1 LPTRPLPET
10 DQLDEHLSRLLEDVR
25 AEGDRFVRFRRW
37 WAAGFVVLVTI
48 VAGHVLLTTNTGV
61 PAKIG
66 VAVASAGLLVWRF
79 TVGNR
84 INDVERPL
92 LTIWYV
98 AGLSVFFAVA
108 VASNPSAL
116 YFFFALNP
124 EAVAVFHR
132 FRPAIITCCVFSAI
146 GLIAQLNWLGYID
159 HGGLPVGA
167 LSVLSIT
174 AGLALTFFY
183 AFVATEARRR
193 AELLAALQ
201 ASRQELRRLHR
212 EAGAHSERE
221 RLSHEIHD
229 TIAQGLSSIVM
240 LLDGAEAVIEEP
252 GASPKPLRKYL
263 QQAQLTARENLE
275 ETRSLVAGLRP
286 SVLAAGSLPEALER
300 VVQRAGENGGFTAS
314 MRCYGTARPLPA
326 SVDVVLV
333 RIAQESLSNATRHAT
348 AERVDVELHF
358 EDNEVR
364 LLVRDDGKGFYPD
377 LVSSGFGL
385 VGMRERAAELG
396 GRVWITS
403 EPGTGT
409 TVEAVVG

>member
-1 LPTRPLPET
+1 M
-10 DQLDEHLSRLLEDVR
+10 
-25 AEGDRFVRFRRW
+25 
-37 WAAGFVVLVTI
+37 
-48 VAGHVLLTTNTGV
+48 VAGQTMLTRNTGA
-61 PAKIG
+61 PAKAV
-66 VAVASAGLLVWRF
+66 VAIAASGLLIWRF

-84 INDVERPL
+84 IDDPRRPA
-92 LTIWYV
+92 LTVVYAI
-98 AGLSVFFAVA
+98 GLGAFFTAMI
-108 VASNPSAL
+108 ASNPNGL
-116 YFFFALNP
+116 YLFFALNP
-124 EAVAVFHR
+124 EVVAVFQR
-132 FRPAIITCCVFSAI
+132 FRSSMIVCFSFSVI
-146 GLIAQLNWLGYID
+146 GLIAQLNWLGYVD
-159 HGGLPVGA
+159 KGGFPIGTI
-167 LSVLSIT
+167 SILSIT
-174 AGLALTFFY
+174 AGLALTFFF

-201 ASRQELRRLHR
+201 TSQTELRRLHR

-252 GASPKPLRKYL
+252 HAAPKPLRKYL

-300 VVQRAGENGGFTAS
+300 VVQRAGDNGGFMAT
-314 MRCYGTARPLPA
+314 MRSYGTARPLPA

-333 RIAQESLSNATRHAT
+333 RIAQESLSNAARHAG

-358 EDNEVR
+358 GDDDIR
-364 LLVRDDGKGFYPD
+364 LLVRDDGKGFDPD
-377 LVSSGFGL
+377 HVVTGFGL

-403 EPGTGT
+403 SLGTGT

>member
-1 LPTRPLPET
+1 
-10 DQLDEHLSRLLEDVR
+10 
-25 AEGDRFVRFRRW
+25 
-37 WAAGFVVLVTI
+37 
-48 VAGHVLLTTNTGV
+48 
-61 PAKIG
+61 
-66 VAVASAGLLVWRF
+66 
-79 TVGNR
+79 
-84 INDVERPL
+84 
-92 LTIWYV
+92 
-98 AGLSVFFAVA
+98 
-108 VASNPSAL
+108 
-116 YFFFALNP
+116 
-124 EAVAVFHR
+124 
-132 FRPAIITCCVFSAI
+132 
-146 GLIAQLNWLGYID
+146 
-159 HGGLPVGA
+159 
-167 LSVLSIT
+167 
-174 AGLALTFFY
+174 
-183 AFVATEARRR
+183 VATEARRR

-300 VVQRAGENGGFTAS
+300 VVQRAGENGGFAAS

-333 RIAQESLSNATRHAT
+333 RIAQESLSNATRHAS

-358 EDNEVR
+358 DDNEVR
-364 LLVRDDGKGFYPD
+364 LLVRDDGKGFEPN

-396 GRVWITS
+396 GRMWITS
-403 EPGTGT
+403 EPGAGT